1 MRHHSDGSK
10 APAVDQVAQ
19 IFGGEDTLNTMKADA
34 KRMLADAKAGHWA
47 VDEET
52 GSHLRRAV
60 TQMQERMIDLSLR
73 IGRLQQAPK
82 FGNDEYAKTAAAHF
96 LAAMDSDEQS
106 LVRVF
111 HAAQEMLTSLG
122 EAIDIAISKYN
133 ASEEAASEALNA
145 FKEQETP

>member
-1 MRHHSDGSK
+1 MVDDGPK

-60 TQMQERMIDLSLR
+60 TQMHDRMTDIAQRID
-73 IGRLQQAPK
+73 RLQRAPK
-82 FGNDEYAKTAAAHF
+82 FGNDEYAQLAAEHF
-96 LAAMDSDEQS
+96 LRAMDSDEQS

-111 HAAQEMLTSLG
+111 FAAQEMLESLRQ
-122 EAIDIAISKYN
+122 AIDVAISKYN
-133 ASEEAASEALNA
+133 ASDESAAEVFNA
-145 FKEQETP
+145 FKE

>member
-1 MRHHSDGSK
+1 MTEEDSK
-10 APAVDQVAQ
+10 ASATAQ
-19 IFGGEDTLNTMKADA
+19 LAGVFGGEDNLNAMHAGA

-52 GSHLRRAV
+52 GTHLRRAV
-60 TQMQERMIDLSLR
+60 RQMQDRMIDISLR

-96 LAAMDSDEQS
+96 LAAMDSDDRS

-122 EAIDIAISKYN
+122 EAIDIAISKYD
-133 ASEEAASEALNA
+133 AADDAATEALKA
-145 FKEQETP
+145 FKEQGSW